1 MKLIKIYE
9 SVLRFAGFSSDDN
22 GFISNVLAGQKQ
34 PAIVDGKQLV
44 LPTQQNLRSFNPDNH
59 IIFHPAVENILRGES
74 VILVKLKQAINIRL
88 NFTIGAI
95 AQSLLNLIASP
106 ALHHKLNPDQLRI
119 MMAVKDVDE
128 TTVNNYVKHVLLAGA
143 QKNAE
148 SLFVHIYLKRGGFL
162 NNRKHPRVGVTYFP
176 FYHDLIEFSKDNK
189 ENKDHGY
196 RIDKLRVKDRES
208 LKQLFDFMIPDIE
221 KEERYNAAS
230 DHKMC
235 PYFDALLQTAALIAS
250 QLNDLLD
257 LYEEFIEDAEQMK
270 FDSEWIE
277 LFQSLEDLDK
287 EFRAIPVQAG
297 NEGQVERQE
306 PNTVKE
312 AVNTSFS
319 RPAPVPV
326 PAAPVAAPP
335 ELKQTKRGIDFQSL
349 LAGTRPPMPA
359 QQPVQYPPQH
369 MQQPVQQMGYP
380 PQFQQPMQQPVIDL
394 NNVPMGHVIQTPNGP
409 MIQTPGGL
417 MPAQQQLMYQQPM
430 QQPMMYQQPMMQQP
444 MQMGYP
450 QQFQQPMQQPMQQ
463 NFGQA
468 YGGGT
473 NFGAGYNRNV

>member
-44 LPTQQNLRSFNPDNH
+44 LPTQHNLRNFNPDNH

-128 TTVNNYVKHVLLAGA
+128 TTVNNYIKHVLLAGA

-162 NNRKHPRVGVTYFP
+162 NNRKHPRVGVVYFP

-312 AVNTSFS
+312 AVNTSFQ
-319 RPAPVPV
+319 RPASVPV
-326 PAAPVAAPP
+326 PTMPVPTQP
-335 ELKQTKRGIDFQSL
+335 EVKQTKRGIDFQSL
-349 LAGTRPPMPA
+349 LAGTRPAMPP
-359 QQPVQYPPQH
+359 QQPVQYPQQQ
-369 MQQPVQQMGYP
+369 MQQPMQMGHP
-380 PQFQQPMQQPVIDL
+380 SQFQQPVIDL
-394 NNVPMGHVIQTPNGP
+394 NNVPLGHVVQTPNGP
-409 MIQTPGGL
+409 MVSTPAGL
-417 MPAQQQLMYQQPM
+417 MPAQQQ
-430 QQPMMYQQPMMQQP
+430 MMYQQPIPQP
-444 MQMGYP
+444 MMYHQPVQMGYP
-450 QQFQQPMQQPMQQ
+450 QQFQQPIQQ
-463 NFGQA
+463 NYGQG